1 MSNEQ
6 EIREAIQAADSALFH
21 LRNAQQKLRS
31 ARNWGIYD
39 LLGGGFFSTLIKHSK
54 MDRARDE
61 VEAARNAVCRFS
73 RELSDVAGSAQ
84 FEMDTDDFLAFADY
98 FFDGFLA
105 ESAVHASRSTAPSSA
120 FPESGISFPASMGG
134 NPAPACLMIDQ

>member
-73 RELSDVAGSAQ
+73 RELSDVAGSAR

-105 ESAVHASRSTAPSSA
+105 DYMVQSRIGRAREQIDSAIFRISRIRDQLSSQL
-120 FPESGISFPASMGG
+120 GR
-134 NPAPACLMIDQ
+134 

>member
-84 FEMDTDDFLAFADY
+84 FEMDTDDFLSFADY
-98 FFDGFLA
+98 FFDGFMA
-105 ESAVHASRSTAPSSA
+105 DYMMQNRIGRARDQVDNAIVRISR
-120 FPESGISFPASMGG
+120 IR
-134 NPAPACLMIDQ
+134 DQLSRQLGL

>member
-6 EIREAIQAADSALFH
+6 EIREAIQAADTALFH

-31 ARNWGIYD
+31 AKNWGIYD

-84 FEMDTDDFLAFADY
+84 FEMDTDDFLTFADY

-105 ESAVHASRSTAPSSA
+105 DYMVQSRIGRAREQIDSAIFRISRIRDQLSSQL
-120 FPESGISFPASMGG
+120 GR
-134 NPAPACLMIDQ
+134 

>member
-84 FEMDTDDFLAFADY
+84 FEMVTDDFLAFADY

-105 ESAVHASRSTAPSSA
+105 DYMVQSRIGRAREQIDSAIFRISRIRDQLSSQL
-120 FPESGISFPASMGG
+120 GR
-134 NPAPACLMIDQ
+134 

>member
-1 MSNEQ
+1 MHSRSSVQ
-6 EIREAIQAADSALFH
+6 LIQ
-21 LRNAQQKLRS
+21 
-31 ARNWGIYD
+31 
-39 LLGGGFFSTLIKHSK
+39 HSK

-105 ESAVHASRSTAPSSA
+105 DYMVQSRIGRAREQIDSAIFRISRIRDQLSSQL
-120 FPESGISFPASMGG
+120 GR
-134 NPAPACLMIDQ
+134 

>member
-84 FEMDTDDFLAFADY
+84 FEMDTDDFLSFADY
-98 FFDGFLA
+98 FFDGFIA
-105 ESAVHASRSTAPSSA
+105 DYMMQNRIGRARDQVDNAIVRISR
-120 FPESGISFPASMGG
+120 IR
-134 NPAPACLMIDQ
+134 DQLSRQLGL

>member
-84 FEMDTDDFLAFADY
+84 FEMDTDDFLADY
-98 FFDGFLA
+98 MVQSRIGRAREQID
-105 ESAVHASRSTAPSSA
+105 SAIFRISRIRDQLSSQL
-120 FPESGISFPASMGG
+120 GR
-134 NPAPACLMIDQ
+134 